1 MGETKYRGE
10 RKWEKG
16 EKERGRRNNRGKT
29 RKPRIRKEAEMV
41 GEDGG
46 GAEKWLN
53 ASTLCLRGSTQVL
66 AFYCQKDLKSPL

>member
-29 RKPRIRKEAEMV
+29 RKPRIRKETEVV

-46 GAEKWLN
+46 GAEKGLN
-53 ASTLCLRGSTQVL
+53 ASTLCLRGTATRSLYSTAQRT
-66 AFYCQKDLKSPL
+66 